1 MVMKYRA
8 RAPLRLGLAGGGT
21 DVPPFCDEHGGYVLN
36 STISLYAHAILE
48 PLDSGLI
55 IFEAQDLQQSETFD
69 SITNILDSEP
79 LRLHK
84 GVLARLISDF
94 SLTRELSFKLTTYAD
109 APPGS
114 GLGTSSTMVVCIIQ
128 VFAEW
133 LGLPLG
139 EYEIA
144 KLAYQIER
152 EDLKLQG
159 GKQDQYAATFGGF
172 NFMEFSNSS
181 VLVNPLRVK
190 PKIIRELEQ
199 SIVLFYTGTSRDSAT
214 IISTQIE
221 SSNDH
226 KSTTTKALLRIKDD
240 AHDLKAALLLG
251 DINRFAKIIDASWVQ
266 KKLLSNVV
274 SNPKLDEIYNA
285 VMSAGGVA
293 GKISGAGGGGF
304 FMFIVEAEQRPEII
318 RILNS
323 FSGYVVPFN
332 FEDSGSISWVST

>member
-8 RAPLRLGLAGGGT
+8 RTPLRLGLAGGGT
-21 DVPPFCDEHGGYVLN
+21 DVPSFCDDYGGCVLN
-36 STISLYAHAILE
+36 STISLYANAILE

-55 IFEAQDLQQSETFD
+55 IFEAPDLQQSETFD
-69 SITNILDSEP
+69 SIENISDKDP

-94 SLTRELSFKLTTYAD
+94 SVTKKLSFKLTTYAD

-144 KLAYQIER
+144 NLAYRIER

-172 NFMEFSNSS
+172 NFMEFSNSGT
-181 VLVNPLRVK
+181 LVNPLRVK
-190 PKIIRELEQ
+190 SKMIRELEQ
-199 SIVLFYTGTSRDSAT
+199 SIVLFYTGTSRDSAS
-214 IISTQIE
+214 IISAQIE
-221 SSNDH
+221 SSSDRN
-226 KSTTTKALLRIKDD
+226 SATTKALLKIKDD
-240 AHDLKAALLLG
+240 AKDLKAALLLG

-266 KKLLSNVV
+266 KKLLSDVV
-274 SNPKLDEIYNA
+274 SNPKLDGIYNA
-285 VMSAGGVA
+285 VMAAGGVA

-304 FMFIVEAEQRPEII
+304 FMFMIEAERRPEVI
-318 RILNS
+318 RILHS
-323 FSGYVVPFN
+323 FPGHVVPFT
-332 FEDSGSISWVST
+332 FEDTGSISWVST